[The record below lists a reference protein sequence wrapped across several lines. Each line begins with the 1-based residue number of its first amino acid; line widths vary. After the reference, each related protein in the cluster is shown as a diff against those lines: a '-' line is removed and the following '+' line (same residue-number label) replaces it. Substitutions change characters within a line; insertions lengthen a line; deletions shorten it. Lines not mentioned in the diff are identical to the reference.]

1 VTAMTRFLPGRSPRY
16 VLGSVLCVVALLGA
30 WQWLSLDQSPAV
42 MPSPARTL
50 DALWEILADGSL
62 VTELAITLGRATVA
76 TLVALV
82 VGIVIGWAAT
92 VSSFADGLLAPL
104 RAILQ
109 GLPPIVLI
117 VCLVLWMGSDP
128 TITIVVCATV
138 MVPLIAA
145 ATTSALRSV
154 DPHLLE
160 LATGLQLSR
169 PRRFAFVISPSVL
182 PPIVAATGAVA
193 SGSVR
198 VAVMAELLSAPDGVG
213 ASIQQTRTLLQTP
226 ELFAW
231 TLAIIACALVVDV
244 AIRVVV
250 KRWTALFNPSE
261 RAASGRI
268 PKGTRIR

>member
-1 VTAMTRFLPGRSPRY
+1 MTPVTGVLRGRSPRY
-16 VLGSVLCVVALLGA
+16 VLGATTCVVAVLGA
-30 WQWLSLDQSPAV
+30 WQWLSLGQSPAV

-50 DALWEILADGSL
+50 DAAWEILADGSL
-62 VTELAITLGRATVA
+62 ATELAITLGRATAA
-76 TLVALV
+76 TAIALV
-82 VGIVIGWAAT
+82 VGVLFGWAAT
-92 VSSFADGLLAPL
+92 VSSLADGFLAPL

-154 DPHLLE
+154 DPHFLE
-160 LATGLQLSR
+160 LAAGLQLSR
-169 PRRFAFVISPSVL
+169 PRRFAFVIVPSVL

-213 ASIQQTRTLLQTP
+213 AAIQQTRTLLQTP

-244 AIRVVV
+244 TIRVVV
-250 KRWTALFNPSE
+250 KRWTALFDPSA
-261 RAASGRI
+261 RASSGRI